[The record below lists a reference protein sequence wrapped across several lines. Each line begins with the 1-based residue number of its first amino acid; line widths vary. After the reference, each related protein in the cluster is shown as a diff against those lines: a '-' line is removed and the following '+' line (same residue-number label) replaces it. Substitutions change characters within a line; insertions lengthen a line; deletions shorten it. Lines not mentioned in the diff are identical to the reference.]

1 MYILIARDLYVSI
14 FLPNILKKKT
24 PLWPNASN
32 LQINHIEG

>member
-14 FLPNILKKKT
+14 FLPNILKKK